1 MLRLHPGDRLVCHI
15 NSKMIT
21 GLVRWLYP
29 DGSIKNGR
37 SPLIGLTTYE
47 TIKFIEARMS
57 RPTIERSGHRN
68 LPWRCFVILAK
79 GGGAVAVES
88 QHLREWRHTLRT
100 DSSITWKCC
109 REFHDRASIVHVM
122 IASR

>member
-1 MLRLHPGDRLVCHI
+1 MLRLHPADRLVRHI

-21 GLVRWLYP
+21 GLVRRLYP

-37 SPLIGLTTYE
+37 GPLIRLTTDE
-47 TIKFIEARMS
+47 TVKLVEARMS
-57 RPTIERSGHRN
+57 RPTIERSRDRD

-100 DSSITWKCC
+100 DSSIARKSGG
-109 REFHDRASIVHVM
+109 EFHDRASIVHVM